1 MRRSRDF
8 QKLLTLQGLDP
19 ITGRCHPNMGDDQ
32 LLTKC
37 FSSVKYVEKTQ
48 EAIKNF
54 KGGNALFTFPNSP
67 IKCAGESLRFIVC
80 VYVVCLCIFLQPLS
94 NVAGAPQKIM
104 YIAEEAFKKAGVKA
118 NIQYHTA
125 LPGATFPA

>member
-1 MRRSRDF
+1 MILLAYRLSPGMRRSRDF

-19 ITGRCHPNMGDDQ
+19 ITGRCHPNMGEDQ
-32 LLTKC
+32 LLTQC

-67 IKCAGESLRFIVC
+67 IKCAGESLRFIVKFI
-80 VYVVCLCIFLQPLS
+80 YW
-94 NVAGAPQKIM
+94 
-104 YIAEEAFKKAGVKA
+104 
-118 NIQYHTA
+118 
-125 LPGATFPA
+125 

>member
-1 MRRSRDF
+1 MILLAYRLSPGMRRSRDF
-8 QKLLTLQGLDP
+8 RKLLTLQGLDP
-19 ITGRCHPNMGDDQ
+19 ITGRCHPNMGEDQ

-80 VYVVCLCIFLQPLS
+80 VYVVCLCIFYNLYQMWQ
-94 NVAGAPQKIM
+94 V
-104 YIAEEAFKKAGVKA
+104 
-118 NIQYHTA
+118 
-125 LPGATFPA
+125 LPKRSCT